1 MKLRKFLALVQIICI
16 IFLNVSHIRFARAD
30 DSDIFGTNIEP
41 NVMIALDSSGSMD
54 DEIATNLAYNPATT
68 YPVDDYNATRVY
80 RKQSSNYNKYA
91 NSISDVG
98 SAAARTAL
106 STVGFWSGSISGSSV
121 QLFVGNYLNYLF
133 EDCTTCS
140 NVKKIDVAKQVVSSL
155 INHVDGVRFG
165 VMRFNS
171 GGDYG
176 QMVATIGTAKST
188 MVTAVNNIDPNG
200 STPTGEQLDDVGR
213 YYKGQQLRNGNTYTT
228 PIQYSCQPNFVIVI
242 SDGLWNGSVNPK
254 TQATNR
260 YTQDHSSTFGGTQ
273 NVLVHTVGFSLSP
286 SNSDEKTALTDLQT
300 MATNGGGSFYAASNS
315 NQLEAALQNA
325 ISQILAAT
333 FSFATP
339 VIPTTGTSG
348 STKAYLASFQSNP
361 SRPFWKGYIKAY
373 SRDSSGL
380 IPVGADGLPSGTPVW
395 DAGTQLSTMSAS
407 SRNIKT
413 YVSGSL
419 QDFNTTNIT
428 AAHLAVSSSP
438 FPLSATTST
447 EARDRLV
454 NYIRGG
460 TNSDYNDEDVDGNLN
475 EARPWKLGDI
485 FHSTPVLVTPPF
497 LTTGDSSY
505 NAFKAAQA
513 GRTTVLLAGAN
524 DGMMH
529 AFVESTGNESWAFI
543 PPDLLDDLKNMAAI
557 SGIRDYYVD
566 SSPIVA
572 DVKTGGTWKTIAL
585 FGLRRGGKYYY
596 ALDITNPT
604 SPSYLWSYT
613 DTNMGESWSEPAIG
627 KVKMSDGTDKWVA
640 FIGAGFDSTQTN
652 YDSGVK
658 ASEAFF
664 VIDLSNGAKLWE
676 YYNATGSTDDRQYMN
691 FSIPATPIAVD
702 LSGDGYVDRVYVGD
716 VGGQLWKVDV
726 APSGGATVSS
736 GLVTNWTGKRLFAA
750 ASSQTNPPVAGEYY
764 PGQAIFTTPSL
775 AYDAAGNLWV
785 FVGTGDRY
793 HPNNTSSNRFYGIKE
808 NTSMTNGSVL
818 TESNLTNLSSG
829 TGTVTQGWYV
839 PMASNEKVLASSD
852 VFSST
857 VFFTTFTPTT
867 VAVCGGGGGDAK
879 LYSINMT
886 TGDGALNLTTG
897 AVAAA
902 GTAAITLAKTIGTG
916 IPSKPIIIMNQS
928 GNQATPYL
936 ISGTTNQQISTTQI
950 PQVTVRK
957 LIGWREVF

>member
-1 MKLRKFLALVQIICI
+1 MSLKKAIALSQIVWMVFFNVWNLSLAL
-16 IFLNVSHIRFARAD
+16 AD

-41 NVMIALDSSGSMD
+41 NVMIALDSSGSMED
-54 DEIATNLAYNPATT
+54 PILTNVTYDPTIT
-68 YPVDDYNATRVY
+68 YPQDDYNPTRVY
-80 RKQSSNYNKYA
+80 RKQGNNYNKYA
-91 NSISDVG
+91 NSISAVG
-98 SAAARTAL
+98 STAAQTAL
-106 STVGFWSGSISGSSV
+106 STVGFWSGSIKGSNV
-121 QLFVGNYLNYLF
+121 QLFVGNYLHYLF

-140 NVKKIDVAKQVVSSL
+140 DVKKIDIAKQVVGNL
-155 INHVDGVRFG
+155 INNVDGVRFG

-188 MVTAVNNIDPNG
+188 MVTAVNNITPN
-200 STPTGEQLDDVGR
+200 STTPTGEQLDDVGR
-213 YYKGQQLRNGNTYTT
+213 YYKGEQLRNGNTYSS

-260 YTQDHSSTFGGTQ
+260 YTQDHSSTYTGTQ
-273 NVLVHTVGFSLSP
+273 NVLVHTVGFSLNP
-286 SNSDEKTALTDLQT
+286 SNSDEKTALADLQT
-300 MATNGGGSFYAASNS
+300 MATNGGGSFFAASNS
-315 NQLEAALQNA
+315 NQLEVALQNA

-339 VIPTTGTSG
+339 VIPTTGTSS

-361 SRPFWKGYIKAY
+361 SRPFWRGFIKAY
-373 SRDSSGL
+373 NRDSNGL

-395 DAGTQLSTMSAS
+395 DAGTQLSTKTAS

-428 AAHLAVSSSP
+428 ATHLAVTSSP
-438 FPLSATTST
+438 FPLSASTST

-454 NYIRGG
+454 NFIRGAV
-460 TNSDYNDEDVDGNLN
+460 DYNDDDIDSDTS
-475 EARPWKLGDI
+475 EARPWKLGDT
-485 FHSTPVLVTPPF
+485 FHSTPVLVSQPF

-505 NAFKAAQA
+505 NTFKTTQA
-513 GRTTVLLAGAN
+513 SRTTILLAGAN

-529 AFVESTGNESWAFI
+529 AFLESTGDESWAFI
-543 PPDLLDDLKNMAAI
+543 PPDLLDDLKNLAAI
-557 SGIRDYYVD
+557 SGTRDYYVD

-572 DVKTGGTWKTIAL
+572 DVKTGGTWKTIAV

-596 ALDITNPT
+596 ALDITSPT
-604 SPSYLWSYT
+604 SPTYLWSFT
-613 DTNMGESWSEPAIG
+613 DANLGETWSEPAIG

-640 FIGAGFDSTQTN
+640 FVGGGFDTTHTN

-658 ASEAFF
+658 TSEAFF
-664 VIDLSNGAKLWE
+664 VIDLSSGAKLWE
-676 YYNATGSTDDRQYMN
+676 YYNATGSTDDKQFMN
-691 FSIPATPIAVD
+691 FSIPASPTAVD
-702 LSGDGYVDRVYVGD
+702 LNGDGYVDRVYLGD
-716 VGGQLWKVDV
+716 VGGQLWKFDV
-726 APSGGATVSS
+726 APTGGATVSS

-750 ASSQTNPPVAGEYY
+750 ASSQTNPPAAGEYY
-764 PGQAIFTTPSL
+764 PTQAIFTTPSL
-775 AYDAAGNLWV
+775 AYDAGGNLWV
-785 FVGTGDRY
+785 FMGTGDRY

-808 NTSMTNGSVL
+808 NTSMTNGTIL

-829 TGTVTQGWYV
+829 SGTITQGWYV

-852 VFSST
+852 VFNSI

-867 VAVCGGGGGDAK
+867 AAVCGGGGGDAK

-886 TGDGALNLTTG
+886 TGDAALNLTNGT
-897 AVAAA
+897 VLPL
-902 GTAAITLAKTIGTG
+902 GTAALTMAKTIGTG
-916 IPSKPIIIMNQS
+916 IPSKPIIIMSQS
-928 GNQATPYL
+928 GNLATPYL

-957 LIGWREVF
+957 LVGWREVF

>member
-1 MKLRKFLALVQIICI
+1 MRFKKTIALSQIVWMLFFNVWNLSLAL
-16 IFLNVSHIRFARAD
+16 AD

-54 DEIATNLAYNPATT
+54 NEIATNVAYDPTIT
-68 YPVDDYNATRVY
+68 YPQDDYNPTRVY
-80 RKQSSNYNKYA
+80 RKQGNNYNKYA
-91 NSISDVG
+91 NSISQVNNN
-98 SAAARTAL
+98 AAEDAL
-106 STVGFWSGSISGSSV
+106 STVGFWSGRIKGSNV
-121 QLFVGNYLNYLF
+121 QLFVGNYLHYLF
-133 EDCTTCS
+133 EDCTTCAS
-140 NVKKIDVAKQVVSSL
+140 VKKIDVAKQVVGNL
-155 INHVDGVRFG
+155 INNVDGVRFG

-188 MVTAVNNIDPNG
+188 MISAVNNIDANG
-200 STPTGEQLDDVGR
+200 WTPLGEQLDDAGR
-213 YYKGQQLRNGNTYTT
+213 YFKGQQWRNGNTYTS

-242 SDGLWNGSVNPK
+242 SDGEATTSVSPT

-260 YTQDHSSTFGGTQ
+260 YTQDHSTGFGGTQ
-273 NVLVHTVGFSLSP
+273 NVIVHAVGFSFTS
-286 SNSDEKTALTDLQT
+286 TTLQT
-300 MATNGGGSFYAASNS
+300 VAKNGGGSYFTANNL
-315 NQLEAALQNA
+315 NQLELALQNA

-361 SRPFWKGYIKAY
+361 SRPFWKGFIKAY
-373 SRDSSGL
+373 NRDSNGL
-380 IPVGADGLPSGTPVW
+380 IPVDANGLPSGTPVW
-395 DAGTQLSTMSAS
+395 DAGTQLSTKTAS
-407 SRNIKT
+407 SRSIKT

-419 QDFNTTNIT
+419 QDFNTTNVT
-428 AAHLAVSSSP
+428 ATHLAVTTSP
-438 FPLSATTST
+438 YPLSASTST

-454 NYIRGG
+454 NYIRGA
-460 TNSDYNDEDVDGNLN
+460 TDYNDEDADGNTS

-505 NAFKAAQA
+505 SAFKTAQA

-529 AFVESTGNESWAFI
+529 AFVESTGDESWAFI
-543 PPDLLDDLKNMAAI
+543 PPVLLGDLKNMAAV

-572 DVKTGGTWKTIAL
+572 DVKTGGSWKTIAL

-604 SPSYLWSYT
+604 SPLYLWSFT
-613 DTNMGESWSEPAIG
+613 DTNLGESWSEPAIG
-627 KVKMSDGTDKWVA
+627 KVEMSDGTDKWVA

-658 ASEAFF
+658 TSEALF
-664 VIDLSNGAKLWE
+664 VIDLSNGSKLWE
-676 YYNATGSTDDRQYMN
+676 YYNATGATDDRQYMN
-691 FSIPATPIAVD
+691 FSIPATPTAVD
-702 LSGDGYVDRVYVGD
+702 LNGDGYIDRVYLGD
-716 VGGQLWKVDV
+716 VGGQLWKFDV
-726 APSGGATVSS
+726 APTGGATESG

-764 PGQAIFTTPSL
+764 PAQAIFTTPSL

-808 NTSMTNGSVL
+808 NTSMTNGTVL
-818 TESNLTNLSSG
+818 TESNLTDLSSG
-829 TGTVTQGWYV
+829 TGTISQGWYV
-839 PMASNEKVLASSD
+839 PMASNEKVLASAD
-852 VFSST
+852 VFNSI

-867 VAVCGGGGGDAK
+867 VAICGGGGGDAK

-886 TGDGALNLTTG
+886 TGDAALNLTNGT
-897 AVAAA
+897 VLTP
-902 GTAAITLAKTIGTG
+902 GTAALTMAKSIGTG
-916 IPSKPIIIMNQS
+916 IPSKPIIIMSQS

-936 ISGTTNQQISTTQI
+936 ISGTTNQQISTTQV

-957 LIGWREVF
+957 LVGWREVF